1 MSRRP
6 DTHPLS
12 STLSADDRTAR
23 IRMLNDTLRQ
33 GFPSG
38 EVVATRGVAAL
49 PMAQQAALYLAI
61 QAFDAFTEE
70 NDPYGEHDFGA
81 INLDGELYFWKIDY
95 YDNDLA
101 FGSPDPADPDV
112 TRRVMTIMRADEY

>member
-6 DTHPLS
+6 DIQPNAGTMQ
-12 STLSADDRTAR
+12 ADDRSAR
-23 IRMLNDTLRQ
+23 IRALNDTLRQ

-49 PMAQQAALYLAI
+49 PMVQQAALYLSI
-61 QAFDAFTEE
+61 QAYDAFTED
-70 NDPYGEHDFGA
+70 NDPHGEHDFGA
-81 INLDGELYFWKIDY
+81 VNFDGELYLWKIDY
-95 YDNDLA
+95 YDNDLE
-101 FGSPDPADPDV
+101 FGSPDPSDPDV

>member
-6 DTHPLS
+6 DIRPAAVTI
-12 STLSADDRTAR
+12 SADDRTAQ

-49 PMAQQAALYLAI
+49 PMDQQAMLYLAI
-61 QAFDAFTEE
+61 QAYEAFTED

-81 INLDGELYFWKIDY
+81 VNFDGELYLWKIDY
-95 YDNDLA
+95 YDKDLE
-101 FGSPDPADPDV
+101 FGSSDPADPDV
-112 TRRVMTIMRADEY
+112 TRRIMTIMRADEY